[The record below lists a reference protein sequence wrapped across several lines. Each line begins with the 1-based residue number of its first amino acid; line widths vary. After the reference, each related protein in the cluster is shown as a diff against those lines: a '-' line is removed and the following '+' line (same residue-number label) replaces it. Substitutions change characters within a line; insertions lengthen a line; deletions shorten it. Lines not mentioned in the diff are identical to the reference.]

1 MTQSDKP
8 SSPTSTDTKI
18 DKAIEEILKHFERLC
33 AKHYRD
39 PSKDGLST
47 LNRHESA
54 TIALKTLLT
63 SEKNKAVVEAKEAR
77 IRQNQSFCGCPFCTH
92 HSDPYERHVKDAQ
105 LRSEDE

>member
-39 PSKDGLST
+39 PSKDG
-47 LNRHESA
+47 
-54 TIALKTLLT
+54 
-63 SEKNKAVVEAKEAR
+63 
-77 IRQNQSFCGCPFCTH
+77 
-92 HSDPYERHVKDAQ
+92 
-105 LRSEDE
+105 